1 MMQRT
6 YPRAARSPRS
16 VRRFP
21 RPSVAKTAAGF
32 TLIEMLAVLLII
44 GILFTF
50 LLGSV
55 MRSGEAVKANAT
67 RTFIETIGA
76 SLDEYQS
83 SQGDYPRSSFPAK
96 LDPKPSKLNMGIE
109 MLVLSLWP
117 ADGSYA
123 GGPIREERLTNS
135 DGDQTARSLTSYTAK
150 DCFELADDWDNPI
163 AYIHR
168 KDYGK
173 SFQYLAFSLEAG
185 DWIEQSVKAV
195 TSSVTGD
202 PFNKSGFQLISA
214 GEDGVFGTADDV
226 GNFQVEE

>member
-1 MMQRT
+1 MQRAQGT
-6 YPRAARSPRS
+6 S
-16 VRRFP
+16 
-21 RPSVAKTAAGF
+21 GF

-55 MRSGEAVKANAT
+55 LRGGEAVKANST
-67 RTFIETIGA
+67 RTFLETVGA
-76 SLDEYQS
+76 SLDEYQNS
-83 SQGDYPRSSFPAK
+83 KGDYPRSSFPSK
-96 LDPKPSKLNMGIE
+96 LDPKPSKLNMGGE
-109 MLVLSLWP
+109 MLVISLWP

-123 GGPIREERLTNS
+123 GAPVREERLMNS
-135 DGDQTARSLTSYTAK
+135 DGDRTSRSLTSYTAPE
-150 DCFELADDWDNPI
+150 CFELADDWDNPI

-185 DWIEQSVKAV
+185 DWVEQSVKAV

-202 PFNKSGFQLISA
+202 PFNKSSFQLISA
-214 GEDGVFGTADDV
+214 GEDGVFGTIDDV